1 MPTPTGSE
9 RNLYAD
15 PEVFRWAGSMEGV
28 PDASPSR
35 PLPWREGAREL
46 LAFIARVL
54 PGVAIAVVMAYA
66 ATGASQWLGVEVF
79 GFERSPLSPI
89 LFAILLGLAIRNA
102 IGIPAAYDEG
112 LRFCLQRLLR
122 LGVAL
127 LGMRLSLAAVGAIG
141 LAALPIVVASITT
154 AILLVG
160 WVNRALGLPPRLGT
174 LVAVGTAICGNS
186 AIVAAGPAIGA
197 KEDEISYAVG
207 CVTLFGLIAL
217 LVYPFLS
224 HGMFDGDP
232 TLVGLFLG
240 TAIHDTAQVAG
251 AGMLYLQQYG
261 VGEVLDT
268 ATVTKL
274 LRNLF
279 MIAVIPGMAYL
290 HQRREHKAERLR
302 IPAFRQAVPMFV
314 LGFLALALLRTLG
327 DLSEAPFGGAIESA
341 TWGTWIGSASALSG
355 WLLAIAMAAV
365 GLGTD
370 LRRLRSLGARP
381 LLVGLAAALAVGGAS
396 AVLIRVLAPW
406 IRGLA

>member
-28 PDASPSR
+28 PDAAPSR

-186 AIVAAGPAIGA
+186 AIVVI
-197 KEDEISYAVG
+197 
-207 CVTLFGLIAL
+207 
-217 LVYPFLS
+217 
-224 HGMFDGDP
+224 
-232 TLVGLFLG
+232 
-240 TAIHDTAQVAG
+240 TA
-251 AGMLYLQQYG
+251 
-261 VGEVLDT
+261 
-268 ATVTKL
+268 
-274 LRNLF
+274 
-279 MIAVIPGMAYL
+279 
-290 HQRREHKAERLR
+290 
-302 IPAFRQAVPMFV
+302 
-314 LGFLALALLRTLG
+314 
-327 DLSEAPFGGAIESA
+327 
-341 TWGTWIGSASALSG
+341 
-355 WLLAIAMAAV
+355 
-365 GLGTD
+365 
-370 LRRLRSLGARP
+370 
-381 LLVGLAAALAVGGAS
+381 
-396 AVLIRVLAPW
+396 
-406 IRGLA
+406 